1 MTSLLKIEGLEFSW
15 GSNQVLKDI
24 NLDVGG
30 NEFVAILGVNGAGK
44 STFLK
49 CINRIL
55 APAKGT
61 VEISGRNI
69 VDMSLMDLSKATSYV
84 PQSVRTSFS
93 MSVFDVVMLGR
104 RPHISWRISDD
115 DHERVSETIR
125 FLGLEDF
132 AFRKFDRLSGGERQ
146 RVVIAKAVAQD
157 PMLFL
162 LDEPTSDL
170 DLRNQVSIMKKIRH
184 IVSDVESGKSAIV
197 AIHDINMAARFADR
211 VVLLDGGS
219 IKADGTPSEV
229 LTEANIADVFGVSCD
244 VIPEEY
250 GLSSSLQVLVKDEI
264 EK

>member
-15 GSNQVLKDI
+15 GTNQVLKDVT
-24 NLDVGG
+24 LDIGG

-49 CINRIL
+49 CVNRIL
-55 APAKGT
+55 TPTKGT
-61 VEISGRNI
+61 VEISGENI
-69 VDMSLMDLSKATSYV
+69 ADMSLMDLSKATSYV
-84 PQSVRTSFS
+84 PQSVKTSFS

-104 RPHISWRISDD
+104 RPHISWRISDND
-115 DHERVSETIR
+115 REKVSETIR

-146 RVVIAKAVAQD
+146 RVIIAKAVAQD

-170 DLRNQVSIMKKIRH
+170 DLQNQVSIMKKIRR
-184 IVSDVESGKSAIV
+184 IVSDENSEKSAIV

-211 VVLLDGGS
+211 VLLIDGGR

-244 VIPEEY
+244 IVPEEY
-250 GLSSSLQVLVKDEI
+250 GWGSLRILVKDEI
-264 EK
+264 EKD